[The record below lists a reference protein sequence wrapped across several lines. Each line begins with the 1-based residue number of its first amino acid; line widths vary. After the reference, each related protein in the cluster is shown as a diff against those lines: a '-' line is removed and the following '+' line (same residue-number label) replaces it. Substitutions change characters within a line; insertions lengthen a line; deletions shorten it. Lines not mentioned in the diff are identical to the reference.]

1 MVKKITSASSL
12 FERYRK
18 FQEEWE
24 YIKWK
29 NEQKS
34 WIEKN
39 PDYYADFIKNN
50 STDVATLND

>member
-1 MVKKITSASSL
+1 MKHTVIV
-12 FERYRK
+12 
-18 FQEEWE
+18 QEEWE